1 MQQPIIPKNPQLRPV
16 EPHWVVHQGQRYL
29 YLKDPL
35 NMSNVTVLLPQ
46 QIAPLVMLM
55 DGERSLTQLKVA
67 LQLGAGVTITEADI
81 RSIVSQLDQ
90 ALMIENG
97 SYVAAAQRALD
108 DYRSSEFRPPSHA
121 GLVYPEQPDDL
132 AAAITEYCQLIELP
146 HPKTANG
153 DLVGM
158 LCPHIDYNRGHNTYA
173 ALWEAAKP
181 DLSDIELVIILG
193 TDHMGSLGKITL
205 TRQSYATPYGSLP
218 TDTEIVDRVAAVLG
232 HDTAFDEEIHHANEH
247 SIELASVWLHHYTRD
262 LKFTVVP
269 ILCGSFQ
276 HFTSGE
282 AHPDDDKN
290 ITTTLEVLTEFMAQ
304 RRTLVIS
311 AGDLAHV
318 GPAFGDALPLD
329 IGSRA
334 DLKASDETSIEA
346 LLRGDASRFFE
357 ISREE
362 SDARRICGLPPT
374 YLMLRLLEGATGESF
389 GYDQCPADD
398 ENGSAVSIVGALL
411 YDDQASVRAHVNRNI
426 CVSQNKK

>member
-1 MQQPIIPKNPQLRPV
+1 MQQPIIPQNPQLRPV
-16 EPHWVVHQGQRYL
+16 EPHWVDHEGQRYL

-35 NMSNVTVLLPQ
+35 NMSDLTILLPQ
-46 QIAPLVMLM
+46 QIASLVMLM
-55 DGERSLTQLKVA
+55 DGEHSLSELRIA
-67 LQLGAGVTITEADI
+67 LQQAVGITVTEDDI

-97 SYVAAAQRALD
+97 SYVAAAQQALD
-108 DYRSSEFRPPSHA
+108 TYRNSDSRPSSHA
-121 GLVYPEQPDDL
+121 GLVYPEKPDDL
-132 AAAITEYCQLIELP
+132 AAAIAEYCAIIDPPQP
-146 HPKTANG
+146 RTANG
-153 DLVGM
+153 NLVGM
-158 LCPHIDYNRGHNTYA
+158 LCPHIDYDRGHNTYA

-193 TDHMGSLGKITL
+193 TDHMGGLGKITP

-232 HDTAFDEEIHHANEH
+232 LDTAFDEEIHHANEH

-262 LKFTVVP
+262 LTFTVVP
-269 ILCGSFQ
+269 ILCGSFH
-276 HFTSGE
+276 HFVSGE
-282 AHPDDDKN
+282 GHPGDDEN
-290 ITTTLEVLTEFMAQ
+290 ITTTIEVLKEFMAQ

-318 GPAFGDALPLD
+318 GPAFGDAVPLD
-329 IGSRA
+329 VDSRA
-334 DLKASDETSIEA
+334 KLKSDDAKSIEA
-346 LLRGDASRFFE
+346 LLKGDASRFFE
-357 ISREE
+357 ISKDE

-411 YDDQASVRAHVNRNI
+411 YDG
-426 CVSQNKK
+426 

>member
-1 MQQPIIPKNPQLRPV
+1 MQQPVIPQNPQLRPV
-16 EPHWVVHQGQRYL
+16 EPHWVDHEGQRYL

-35 NMSNVTVLLPQ
+35 NMSDMTILLSQ

-55 DGERSLTQLKVA
+55 DGERSLSELIAA
-67 LQLGAGVTITEADI
+67 LQLTVGIIVTEDDI

-108 DYRSSEFRPPSHA
+108 TYRNSEFRPPSHA
-121 GLVYPEQPDDL
+121 SLVYPEQPDDL
-132 AAAITEYCQLIELP
+132 AAAIAEYCATIETTKP
-146 HPKTANG
+146 RTANG

-181 DLSDIELVIILG
+181 DLNDIELVIILG
-193 TDHMGSLGKITL
+193 TDHMGGLGKITP
-205 TRQSYATPYGSLP
+205 TRQSYATPYGILQ
-218 TDTEIVDRVAAVLG
+218 TDTEIVDKVAAVLG
-232 HDTAFDEEIHHANEH
+232 PDTAFDEEIHHANEH

-262 LKFTVVP
+262 LKYTVVP
-269 ILCGSFQ
+269 ILCGSFH
-276 HFTSGE
+276 HFVSGE
-282 AHPDDDKN
+282 GHPSNDEN
-290 ITTTLEVLTEFMAQ
+290 ITTTLEILKEFMGQ

-318 GPAFGDALPLD
+318 GPAFGDAVPLN
-329 IGSRA
+329 IGSRKN
-334 DLKASDETSIEA
+334 LKAKDETSIEA
-346 LLRGDASRFFE
+346 LLRGDSSRFFE
-357 ISREE
+357 ISEEE

-374 YLMLRLLEGATGESF
+374 YLMLRLLEGSTGESF

-411 YDDQASVRAHVNRNI
+411 YDN
-426 CVSQNKK
+426 